1 MNMQLKT
8 LIYSLFGTRITQVLP
23 AVCAPEL
30 NGTLQQTA
38 GELSSNTSVRAV
50 SNVSMNKYVGTK

>member
-50 SNVSMNKYVGTK
+50 SMNKHVGTK